1 LVDRHLVR
9 IRAAALTTSALAL
22 GIRAQQRRSPG
33 PRANPQPLGHR
44 GVSEQVSICAAAN
57 IEAMM
62 RRALPMAC
70 ALALGAVGGVLLDG
84 CGGGTKTVTVP
95 GAPAATAGAR
105 VGAHTSSTASTAPTA
120 STPARTTTATPTTTG
135 TSSTG
140 EQPTSTTRTAPAPAF
155 VHTGGTTEQ
164 AASTEAKAAAAV
176 VSAHG
181 YTAENLSDYRG
192 NQTLRVLIGT
202 RTGAADP
209 YNERAFFFL
218 GSHYLGTDSATPSA
232 SVNVA
237 GQSDTEIVLT
247 YALYRAHDSLCCPS
261 GGSATVHFQ
270 LNNGQLVPLQ
280 PIPPASSPTGLS
292 RQ

>member
-1 LVDRHLVR
+1 LVR
-9 IRAAALTTSALAL
+9 IRAAALPTSALAL
-22 GIRAQQRRSPG
+22 GIRAQQRRSPA

-44 GVSEQVSICAAAN
+44 GVSEQVSVCAAAN

-62 RRALPMAC
+62 RRASLAC
-70 ALALGAVGGVLLDG
+70 ALALGAVGGVLLGG

-95 GAPAATAGAR
+95 GAPAASAGAQT
-105 VGAHTSSTASTAPTA
+105 ATHTSSTASTASP
-120 STPARTTTATPTTTG
+120 PARTTATTPTTTG

-164 AASTEAKAAAAV
+164 AASTEAKAAATV

-181 YTAENLSDYRG
+181 YTAENLSDYHD

-202 RTGAADP
+202 RTGSADP

-218 GSHYLGTDSATPSA
+218 GSHYLGTDSAAPSA

-237 GQSDTEIVLT
+237 GQSDTEVVLT

-261 GGSATVHFQ
+261 GGSASVHFQ

-280 PIPPASSPTGLS
+280 PIPPASSSTGLS

>member
-1 LVDRHLVR
+1 
-9 IRAAALTTSALAL
+9 
-22 GIRAQQRRSPG
+22 
-33 PRANPQPLGHR
+33 
-44 GVSEQVSICAAAN
+44 
-57 IEAMM
+57 M
-62 RRALPMAC
+62 RRASLAC
-70 ALALGAVGGVLLDG
+70 ALALGAVGGVLLGG
-84 CGGGTKTVTVP
+84 CGGGTKTITVP
-95 GAPAATAGAR
+95 GAPAATAGAQ
-105 VGAHTSSTASTAPTA
+105 VGTRTNSTA
-120 STPARTTTATPTTTG
+120 STPARTTTTTTTTPTTTTG

-140 EQPTSTTRTAPAPAF
+140 EQPTSATRTASAPAF
-155 VHTGGTTEQ
+155 VHTGGTAEQ

-176 VSAHG
+176 LSAHG
-181 YTAENLSDYRG
+181 YTAENLSDYHG

-218 GSHYLGTDSATPSA
+218 GSHYLGTDSAAPSA

-237 GQSDTEIVLT
+237 GQSDTEVVLT

-270 LNNGQLVPLQ
+270 LNNGQLIPLQ
-280 PIPPASSPTGLS
+280 PIPPAGSSTGLS